1 MFATPINIISHRLS
15 PSHTTSHPP
24 APPLAGSKLLVR
36 SGSDP
41 RGGSGPAGSSSTTG
55 VRRSSLLGAM
65 NGRRPAAEDDD
76 SDESDDYTKPGPR
89 KTGGPSGAPGSEAFA
104 RSAARQSLGNNPALL
119 RWLDAQVSAVAVR
132 FVLLTWEHGV
142 I

>member
-1 MFATPINIISHRLS
+1 M
-15 PSHTTSHPP
+15 
-24 APPLAGSKLLVR
+24 R

-41 RGGSGPAGSSSTTG
+41 RGGGGGHAGSSSTG

-65 NGRRPAAEDDD
+65 NGRRAAAEDED

-119 RWLDAQVSAVAVR
+119 RWLDAQVRLQETDCACGCVR
-132 FVLLTWEHGV
+132 LLEPRAFVCYQRTAR
-142 I
+142 